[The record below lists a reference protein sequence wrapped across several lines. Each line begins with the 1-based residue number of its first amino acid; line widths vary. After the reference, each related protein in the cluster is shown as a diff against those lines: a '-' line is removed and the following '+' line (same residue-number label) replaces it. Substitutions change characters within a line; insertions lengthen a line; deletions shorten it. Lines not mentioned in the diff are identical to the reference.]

1 MKIGF
6 IGCGNMASAVATGI
20 YRHHPEVEFLTYTPS
35 HTRAIELA
43 KKINGEAKKSLEEIL
58 EADYL
63 VIGCKPQQFNDL
75 SKKLVKYNL
84 SKKVFVSIMA
94 AIPCVRIKESLGI
107 KNVMRLMP
115 SLPMNFDRGI
125 SLIFFDDVSMISN
138 VKLFSNLL
146 KKCSQV
152 VQIDEEDNFNKV
164 TTISASG
171 PAYVY
176 YFANIIQSKLESW
189 GIPKDESRN
198 MATSLFE
205 GSSRQMS
212 LTSDDLP
219 DLIDKVTSK
228 GGVTIEAINS
238 FEKHNLH
245 EKIGLS
251 IENAV
256 ERSYEIESNIK

>member
-1 MKIGF
+1 
-6 IGCGNMASAVATGI
+6 
-20 YRHHPEVEFLTYTPS
+20 
-35 HTRAIELA
+35 
-43 KKINGEAKKSLEEIL
+43 
-58 EADYL
+58 
-63 VIGCKPQQFNDL
+63 
-75 SKKLVKYNL
+75 
-84 SKKVFVSIMA
+84 
-94 AIPCVRIKESLGI
+94 
-107 KNVMRLMP
+107 
-115 SLPMNFDRGI
+115 
-125 SLIFFDDVSMISN
+125 
-138 VKLFSNLL
+138 
-146 KKCSQV
+146 
-152 VQIDEEDNFNKV
+152 
-164 TTISASG
+164 
-171 PAYVY
+171 
-176 YFANIIQSKLESW
+176 
-189 GIPKDESRN
+189 